1 MLRCLA
7 FFFKDVQYQ
16 NDAKWSCKV
25 DLHHIVRWDELIK
38 EYITEYCQ
46 DYRVDVDDWV
56 THKADANTTF
66 LKDFKVSF
74 FPFFKWAKESF

>member
-25 DLHHIVRWDELIK
+25 DLHHIERWDEYWILS
-38 EYITEYCQ
+38 
-46 DYRVDVDDWV
+46 R
-56 THKADANTTF
+56 
-66 LKDFKVSF
+66 L
-74 FPFFKWAKESF
+74 